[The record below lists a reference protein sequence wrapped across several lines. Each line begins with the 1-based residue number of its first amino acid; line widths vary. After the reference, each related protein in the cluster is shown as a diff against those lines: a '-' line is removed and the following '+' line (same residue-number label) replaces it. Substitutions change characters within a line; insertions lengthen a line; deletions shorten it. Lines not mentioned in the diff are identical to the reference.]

1 MVDVKKEVKER
12 IDTARE
18 TVKGARNALN
28 DAIVRAEKAGR
39 EQFQELVARGEAL
52 GEKYEPRITELAGKV
67 EPRLGE
73 IVETQLG
80 TIRGLVRDLNARLA
94 EKSAALAEKPK
105 ASKSTKAA
113 ARKPAA
119 RKAPAKKAATRATKT
134 TKAASKKPET
144 AEA

>member
-18 TVKGARNALN
+18 TVKGARDALGE
-28 DAIVRAEKAGR
+28 AIARAEKAGR

-80 TIRGLVRDLNARLA
+80 NIRGFVRDLNARLA
-94 EKSAALAEKPK
+94 EKSAAPAEKPK
-105 ASKSTKAA
+105 AAAKKTA

-119 RKAPAKKAATRATKT
+119 KKAAAKKT
-134 TKAASKKPET
+134 AARKPVAKKEEA